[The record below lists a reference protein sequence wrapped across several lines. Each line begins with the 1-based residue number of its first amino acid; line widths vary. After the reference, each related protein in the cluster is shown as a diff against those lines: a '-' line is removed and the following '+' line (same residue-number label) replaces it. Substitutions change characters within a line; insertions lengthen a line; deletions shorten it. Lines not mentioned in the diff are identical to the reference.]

1 MRGDHAVEPT
11 KARLEISVDFCCTGS
26 PWVVTSGVTANKRKH
41 DALKTVQIS
50 SEIHRKL
57 VAYART
63 GGFKVKA
70 LVERAITQT
79 YILK

>member
-1 MRGDHAVEPT
+1 M
-11 KARLEISVDFCCTGS
+11 
-26 PWVVTSGVTANKRKH
+26 VTSGVTANKRKH

-63 GGFKVKA
+63 GGLKVTA